1 VAAQVLKF
9 KAPWA
14 DGSMNQ
20 GVNVSSKQKILILG
34 ISIVFLLVGCGKK
47 GAKKGNEDALQQE
60 TSGVVLVEGAELH
73 YVIEGKGTPCLVLGH
88 LESERRILS
97 QELRN
102 HFRFVFV
109 DLRHEARSGSSLEI
123 SKLTL
128 DTYLDD
134 IDKVRRTLSLD
145 VAAVF
150 GHSIHSYIALEYAR
164 KYPKNT
170 SHVIMTGNTPYR
182 GTGKVVDDF
191 WESDASPER
200 KMVLKENLEKIEEDE
215 LDRMSP
221 KERVV
226 KTYLTMTPKL
236 FYDPRYDL
244 SWIYEVV
251 ESNQKI
257 SNHLFQVIFKDYD
270 IAKRPGRVETPVFLA
285 IGRYDYLWPYFL
297 WDDRKD
303 ILPNLSYN
311 LFEKSGHFPMV
322 EERELFDKKLIEW
335 IKGH

>member
-1 VAAQVLKF
+1 
-9 KAPWA
+9 
-14 DGSMNQ
+14 M
-20 GVNVSSKQKILILG
+20 
-34 ISIVFLLVGCGKK
+34 
-47 GAKKGNEDALQQE
+47 
-60 TSGVVLVEGAELH
+60 
-73 YVIEGKGTPCLVLGH
+73 
-88 LESERRILS
+88 
-97 QELRN
+97 
-102 HFRFVFV
+102 

-123 SKLTL
+123 SKITL

-170 SHVIMTGNTPYR
+170 SHVIITGTTPYR
-182 GTGKVVDDF
+182 STAEVADEF
-191 WESDASPER
+191 WESDASDER
-200 KMVLKENLEKIEEDE
+200 KMILRQNWEKISEDE
-215 LDRMSP
+215 LSRMSP

-226 KTYLTMTPKL
+226 TTYLAMTPKL
-236 FYDPRYDL
+236 FYDPKYDL

-257 SNHLFQVIFKDYD
+257 SNHLFQVIFEDYD
-270 IAKRPGRVETPVFLA
+270 IAKRPGKVETPVFLA
-285 IGRYDYLWPYFL
+285 IGRYDYMWPYFL

-322 EERELFDKKLIEW
+322 EERELFDKRLVEW
-335 IKGH
+335 IRTH

>member
-1 VAAQVLKF
+1 
-9 KAPWA
+9 
-14 DGSMNQ
+14 MNQ
-20 GVNVSSKQKILILG
+20 RGIVRHSNIIRILG
-34 ISIVFLLVGCGKK
+34 LLVVFLLVGCSKK
-47 GAKKGNEDALQQE
+47 GANTAKEDAQHQE
-60 TSGVVLVEGAELH
+60 TSGVVSVEGAELH

-97 QELRN
+97 QELRK
-102 HFRFVFV
+102 HFRFVFM
-109 DLRHEARSGSSLEI
+109 DLRHEARSNSSLEI
-123 SKLTL
+123 SEITL

-134 IDKVRRTLSLD
+134 IDKVRRTLGLD
-145 VAAVF
+145 VTAVF

-182 GTGKVVDDF
+182 ISGNAADDF
-191 WESDASPER
+191 WESDASDER
-200 KMVLKENLEKIEEDE
+200 KMVLKENQGKIEEEEFDW
-215 LDRMSP
+215 MTP

-226 KTYLTMTPKL
+226 NTYLTMTPKL

-303 ILPNLSYN
+303 VLPNLSYN

-322 EERELFDKKLIEW
+322 EERERFDKKLIEW
-335 IKGH
+335 IKSH